1 MQHLFIVPG
10 NSLPSIPQEQD
21 FLACSNTCTHP
32 SAMTSTG
39 WSEPVQSA
47 SITLATLR
55 RKRFKKIIKL
65 KSILYTE
72 THSVLTF

>member
-47 SITLATLR
+47 SITLATSRGLFMELSYSAY
-55 RKRFKKIIKL
+55 KAQ
-65 KSILYTE
+65 E
-72 THSVLTF
+72 